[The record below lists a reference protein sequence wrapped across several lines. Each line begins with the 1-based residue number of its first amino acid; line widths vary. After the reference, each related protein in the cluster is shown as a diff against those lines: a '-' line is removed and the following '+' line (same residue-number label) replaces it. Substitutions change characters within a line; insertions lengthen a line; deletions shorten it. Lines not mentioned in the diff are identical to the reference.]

1 MNSLKHLGLPLMAVG
16 QMEGEE
22 LCLRREGLLRKIY
35 LKDDRIVG
43 FRLTGD
49 VSGAGI
55 YRSLMN
61 KQADVGLFKH
71 RLLER
76 GFGMGVIEGRA
87 RAALSIA

>member
-1 MNSLKHLGLPLMAVG
+1 MAVG

-22 LCLRREGLLRKIY
+22 LRLRRNGLLRKIY
-35 LKDDRIVG
+35 LQDDRIVG

-61 KQADVGLFKH
+61 KRADVGPFKH

-76 GFGMGVIEGRA
+76 GFGMGLIEESA
-87 RAALSIA
+87 RSGLGLT